1 MISSVSTSRIQLL
14 DSTTINQIAAG
25 EVVERPAAVVKE
37 LVENALDAGATR
49 IEAELLGAGREL
61 IRVSDNGCGMTAEE
75 ARMCL
80 LRHATS
86 KIRGLED
93 LNEVRSLGFRGEAI
107 PSIGSVSR
115 MTISTAVSDGMRTVV
130 RVEGG
135 EHLPDTAVAG
145 PKGTEI
151 RVEDLFYNTPARLK
165 FLKSDTTEV
174 GQAVDHVMKYAIA
187 NPAVA
192 FSLTHNGQK
201 VILTSGSGV
210 QLEAISD
217 VWGRDTARSLVPVD
231 ATLGG
236 LRLVGYVSPPH
247 ITKPTRNLQYL
258 YVNGRPMKSRTLTV
272 ALDQAFRDLT
282 PERRFPLVALNIEID
297 PSQIDVNVSPTK
309 TEVKFQREGVAF
321 EALRICIREALL
333 AHGMMPSASQ
343 IAVANQALRQAQSFG
358 QTSTPPVDLSIYAQS
373 PLGVPSMVGSVP
385 LVDQTKIDYD
395 QVIPSAV
402 GGQPGLAH
410 QSMQYIQLLDDLR
423 IIGQA
428 MKTFIIA
435 ETRHGLVIVDQHVA
449 HERIIYEYLC
459 GLKRSTMIEK
469 QALMLPETLHL
480 DRRAALLLEERLDE
494 IRSVGFELES
504 FGGDAY
510 VVRAIPA
517 ALRGK
522 DPIIYLKDLIDELV
536 ESSVTRKLVPT
547 REQIWIMSSCKLAV
561 KSGDVLSHA
570 EMEKLMIDLAT
581 TENPYHCPHGR
592 PITATLTKDDLL
604 RLFKRI

>member
-1 MISSVSTSRIQLL
+1 L
-14 DSTTINQIAAG
+14 DTTTINQIAAG

-49 IEAELLGAGREL
+49 IEVELLEAGREL

-75 ARMCL
+75 ARMSL

-115 MTISTAVSDGMRTVV
+115 MTISTAVDDGMRTVV

-135 EHLPDTAVAG
+135 EHLPDAALAG
-145 PKGTEI
+145 PCGTEI

-187 NPAVA
+187 NPDVS
-192 FSLTHNGQK
+192 FSLTHNAQK
-201 VILTSGSGV
+201 VILTSGGGD

-217 VWGRDTARSLVPVD
+217 VWGRDTARSLVPVN
-231 ATLGG
+231 AVLGG
-236 LRLVGYVSPPH
+236 IRLVGYVSPPH

-282 PERRFPLVALNIEID
+282 PERRYPLVALNIEID
-297 PSQIDVNVSPTK
+297 PSMIDVNVSPTK
-309 TEVKFQREGVAF
+309 TEVKFQKEGVAF

-343 IAVANQALRQAQSFG
+343 IAVANQALRQAQNFG
-358 QTSTPPVDLSIYAQS
+358 QSYTPPTDLSIYAQS

-385 LVDQTKIDYD
+385 LLDQTKIDYD
-395 QVIPSAV
+395 QVVPSAV
-402 GGQPGLAH
+402 VGQPGLAH

-459 GLKRSTMIEK
+459 GLKRSTLIEK

-494 IRSVGFELES
+494 IRSVGFDLES

-522 DPIIYLKDLIDELV
+522 DPIKYLKDLIDELV

-547 REQIWIMSSCKLAV
+547 REQIWIMSSCKMAV

-592 PITATLTKDDLL
+592 PITATLTHDDLL

>member
-1 MISSVSTSRIQLL
+1 
-14 DSTTINQIAAG
+14 
-25 EVVERPAAVVKE
+25 
-37 LVENALDAGATR
+37 
-49 IEAELLGAGREL
+49 
-61 IRVSDNGCGMTAEE
+61 
-75 ARMCL
+75 
-80 LRHATS
+80 
-86 KIRGLED
+86 
-93 LNEVRSLGFRGEAI
+93 
-107 PSIGSVSR
+107 
-115 MTISTAVSDGMRTVV
+115 
-130 RVEGG
+130 
-135 EHLPDTAVAG
+135 
-145 PKGTEI
+145 
-151 RVEDLFYNTPARLK
+151 
-165 FLKSDTTEV
+165 
-174 GQAVDHVMKYAIA
+174 
-187 NPAVA
+187 
-192 FSLTHNGQK
+192 
-201 VILTSGSGV
+201 
-210 QLEAISD
+210 
-217 VWGRDTARSLVPVD
+217 
-231 ATLGG
+231 
-236 LRLVGYVSPPH
+236 
-247 ITKPTRNLQYL
+247 
-258 YVNGRPMKSRTLTV
+258 
-272 ALDQAFRDLT
+272 
-282 PERRFPLVALNIEID
+282 
-297 PSQIDVNVSPTK
+297 
-309 TEVKFQREGVAF
+309 
-321 EALRICIREALL
+321 
-333 AHGMMPSASQ
+333 
-343 IAVANQALRQAQSFG
+343 
-358 QTSTPPVDLSIYAQS
+358 
-373 PLGVPSMVGSVP
+373 MVGSVP